1 MGVGHNPGMTNPQ
14 ISDVVES
21 NSDSGPSTSASTSPS
36 PSGTSGT
43 GGLGFMGGPTPNQP
57 NAALPPHKDNGKHG
71 VEKVPSNCF
80 GEPLVDGP
88 SEPYA
93 TESMVMDTTG
103 GAVLGTGGHNLA
115 TSLAMQAMQNAHGGR
130 ANEEMMYKMAK
141 NGPNPAMKSALEA
154 VMKEKNENEKKKLM
168 LPPSS
173 SSLPSNHIDALA
185 AANATN
191 SNVVLLPK
199 RAPNPELAK
208 GVTIETFREN
218 LKKIAKLVSHIRDDQ
233 STLWRAIM
241 AIMAIM
247 V

>member
-1 MGVGHNPGMTNPQ
+1 
-14 ISDVVES
+14 
-21 NSDSGPSTSASTSPS
+21 
-36 PSGTSGT
+36 
-43 GGLGFMGGPTPNQP
+43 
-57 NAALPPHKDNGKHG
+57 
-71 VEKVPSNCF
+71 
-80 GEPLVDGP
+80 
-88 SEPYA
+88 
-93 TESMVMDTTG
+93 
-103 GAVLGTGGHNLA
+103 
-115 TSLAMQAMQNAHGGR
+115 
-130 ANEEMMYKMAK
+130 
-141 NGPNPAMKSALEA
+141 MKSALEA

-247 V
+247 AIIV